1 MSSLNNDFWE
11 EPWHVFCSKSKGMT
25 TRFPLAPCSGEPLF
39 GMRCRA
45 VCLGPA
51 CHPLSRLSIGPA
63 GEKHWK
69 SLFSICSWHSS
80 GCLFVCLFLWDY
92 FKDLEVPTA
101 PEAGPPCAAR
111 MFPLRQLRWQRM
123 GKVRSPLSR
132 CLTWMCCFC
141 SSVS

>member
-1 MSSLNNDFWE
+1 MACVLQQIQGDDHKIPPGSVLWEAIVWDALQGCLPWPSVSSSLQALNRPCWRKALE
-11 EPWHVFCSKSKGMT
+11 KSVLHLL
-25 TRFPLAPCSGEPLF
+25 LAF
-39 GMRCRA
+39 
-45 VCLGPA
+45 
-51 CHPLSRLSIGPA
+51 IG
-63 GEKHWK
+63 
-69 SLFSICSWHSS
+69 
-80 GCLFVCLFLWDY
+80 LFVCLFLWDY

-132 CLTWMCCFC
+132 CLTWMCCSC